1 MKKRN
6 QLTKAQV
13 KNNPILK
20 QLIEDI
26 FNPKNNA
33 DYVKPWSA
41 KGFKMIGHGNP
52 VTKKMYR
59 GGNAMITGYVAS
71 VKGYKS
77 LLWITQLNM
86 VDVFCKDMLG
96 MSSAELYKAGRNK
109 DVAEAKKKIFPLVKG
124 EKYTNILFF
133 KKSAYK
139 KENEEGEEEVR
150 MGVMWEYYN
159 VMNLDQ
165 LKGKDPVFDAQIDKW
180 EGKNKVEVTPDV
192 PLSDAEK
199 ALIESMN
206 LGGGVTYSDV
216 DRACYSPT
224 LDAVNMPSKKA
235 FKSEEHAF
243 STLGHELAH
252 STGHAS
258 RLDRKMSNM
267 FGGSAYA
274 FEELIAD
281 GASALLDAR
290 FGVNTEEV
298 SLNHVSYMKS
308 WYKGLKDDPTK
319 LLSAMNK
326 AYDAYEFIMEQYEA
340 YTNPQQQEE
349 VA

>member
-1 MKKRN
+1 M
-6 QLTKAQV
+6 
-13 KNNPILK
+13 
-20 QLIEDI
+20 
-26 FNPKNNA
+26 
-33 DYVKPWSA
+33 
-41 KGFKMIGHGNP
+41 
-52 VTKKMYR
+52 
-59 GGNAMITGYVAS
+59 
-71 VKGYKS
+71 
-77 LLWITQLNM
+77 
-86 VDVFCKDMLG
+86 
-96 MSSAELYKAGRNK
+96 
-109 DVAEAKKKIFPLVKG
+109 
-124 EKYTNILFF
+124 FF

-139 KENEEGEEEVR
+139 KENEEGEEEIR
-150 MGVMWEYYN
+150 TGVMWEYYN

-165 LKGKDPVFDAQIDKW
+165 LKGKDPVFDAQIEKW

-192 PLSDAEK
+192 LLSDAEK

-224 LDAVNMPSKKA
+224 LDAINMPSKKA

-258 RLDRKMSNM
+258 RLNRKMSGT

-274 FEELIAD
+274 FEELIA
-281 GASALLDAR
+281 GRASALLDAQ

-308 WYKGLKDDPTK
+308 GTR
-319 LLSAMNK
+319 A
-326 AYDAYEFIMEQYEA
+326 
-340 YTNPQQQEE
+340 
-349 VA
+349 